1 MKSYDWRVLLMLKC
15 NVTHAAENKGLM
27 ELYVN
32 PVVLSKR
39 KDYFRIKSVEES
51 LLKVKS
57 LAPHWNTAGPS
68 GWAGGAALLTQSAS
82 STCWGLSHFPKTFSS
97 VPGYSNTGHFV
108 LGSYNS
114 ASSYFSPSDASR
126 RWLQHWLRAMWK
138 SKIWCV
144 LLRSLCY
151 SNYW

>member
-1 MKSYDWRVLLMLKC
+1 MLKC

-57 LAPHWNTAGPS
+57 LAPH
-68 GWAGGAALLTQSAS
+68 
-82 STCWGLSHFPKTFSS
+82 
-97 VPGYSNTGHFV
+97 
-108 LGSYNS
+108 
-114 ASSYFSPSDASR
+114 
-126 RWLQHWLRAMWK
+126 
-138 SKIWCV
+138 
-144 LLRSLCY
+144 
-151 SNYW
+151 